1 MLPQIACL
9 RRGIVTLVAFVWLFS
24 TVNRQMFL
32 KIASYNGGEIA
43 MDAFVWIFSTVCCQM
58 CPQTARLSR
67 DEVTAVAL
75 LGSSPVCVLIRFLKT
90 PV

>member
-1 MLPQIACL
+1 
-9 RRGIVTLVAFVWLFS
+9 
-24 TVNRQMFL
+24 
-32 KIASYNGGEIA
+32 

-58 CPQTARLSR
+58 CPQTARLRR